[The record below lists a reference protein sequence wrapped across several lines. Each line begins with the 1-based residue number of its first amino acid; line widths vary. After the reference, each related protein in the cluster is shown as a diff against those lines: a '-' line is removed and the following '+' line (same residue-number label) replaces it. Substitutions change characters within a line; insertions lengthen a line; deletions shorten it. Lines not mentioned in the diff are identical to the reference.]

1 MKEKLLKVKEQIMQ
15 NKKKTAAIGIA
26 VLLLIGAG
34 GYGIVALNMDNKETA
49 KAEQVSG
56 RTTAKKTDKKD
67 VTDKKIITDKKTED
81 KKSSNDKK
89 EVKNEVEKKED
100 KKEAA
105 KGNSEKPVDKS
116 STGSSKPAEN
126 TSTGSTGNSNAGNNS
141 SQGSGTVTQPST
153 PKPEPPAHT
162 HNYSIPMY
170 TQQWVVDQPAW
181 TETVSEPVYEMIE
194 HSICNGCGADI
205 TGNPW
210 GHIDAQL
217 DAGIYTCGG
226 YHSEWVQEQVGTNSY
241 TVEHPEQGHYE
252 SVVSGYK
259 CSCGAVQ

>member
-1 MKEKLLKVKEQIMQ
+1 MKEKFLKLKEQVLQ
-15 NKKKTAAIGIA
+15 NKKKAAAIGIA

-34 GYGIVALNMDNKETA
+34 GYGIVALNTDNKETA

-56 RTTAKKTDKKD
+56 RTTVKKTDKKD

-81 KKSSNDKK
+81 KKSSSDKK

-100 KKEAA
+100 KKESA
-105 KGNSEKPVDKS
+105 KGNSEKSVDKS

-153 PKPEPPAHT
+153 PKPELPSHT

-181 TETVSEPVYEMIE
+181 TETIETPVYEMDE
-194 HSICNGCGADI
+194 RCICNGCGADI
-205 TGNPW
+205 TNDPGTHMEQGMLNGKPE
-210 GHIDAQL
+210 
-217 DAGIYTCGG
+217 CGAW
-226 YHSEWVQEQVGTNSY
+226 HSEWVQIQTGTSTETIN
-241 TVEHPEQGHYE
+241 HPEQGHYE
-252 SVVSGYK
+252 SVISGYK

>member
-15 NKKKTAAIGIA
+15 NKKKAAAIGIA

-49 KAEQVSG
+49 KAGLVSG
-56 RTTAKKTDKKD
+56 KTKTTVKKTDKKD

-116 STGSSKPAEN
+116 STGS
-126 TSTGSTGNSNAGNNS
+126 TGNSGASSDGNAGMSGNTNT
-141 SQGSGTVTQPST
+141 GSGSGSTSGGNTQT
-153 PKPEPPAHT
+153 PTPEPTPEPEPPVHV
-162 HNYSIPMY
+162 HSFDIPI
-170 TQQWVVDQPAW
+170 WSEKP
-181 TETVSEPVYEMIE
+181 ETVMTEIVRCSACHE
-194 HSICNGCGADI
+194 DI
-205 TGNPW
+205 TW
-210 GHIDAQL
+210 LDDESL
-217 DAGIYTCGG
+217 DAHIYNHMINGENGG
-226 YHSEWVQEQVGTNSY
+226 YYSSWEEQETGNMIPY
-241 TVEHPEQGHYE
+241 I
-252 SVVSGYK
+252 SGYK

>member
-15 NKKKTAAIGIA
+15 NKKKAAAIGIA

-49 KAEQVSG
+49 KAGLVSG
-56 RTTAKKTDKKD
+56 KTKTTVKKTDKKD

-105 KGNSEKPVDKS
+105 KGNSEKPLDKS
-116 STGSSKPAEN
+116 STDT

-170 TQQWVVDQPAW
+170 TSKSIYIVDSEAW
-181 TETVSEPVYEMIE
+181 TETVNEPIYEMVE
-194 HSICNGCGADI
+194 HTICSTCKADI
-205 TGNPW
+205 SGNA
-210 GHIDAQL
+210 GQHL
-217 DAGIYTCGG
+217 DETMHAGYF
-226 YHSEWVQEQVGTNSY
+226 SEWRQEQTGTNTY
-241 TVEHPEQGHYE
+241 TIEHPEVGHYE
-252 SVVSGYK
+252 TEQVLTGYK

>member
-1 MKEKLLKVKEQIMQ
+1 MKEKFLKLKEQIMQ
-15 NKKKTAAIGIA
+15 NKKKAAAIGIA
-26 VLLLIGAG
+26 ALLLISAG
-34 GYGIVALNMDNKETA
+34 GYGIVALNADNREVA
-49 KAEQVSG
+49 KQEQTSEKIKD
-56 RTTAKKTDKKD
+56 KKTDK
-67 VTDKKIITDKKTED
+67 TAPADKKDAIAT
-81 KKSSNDKK
+81 SGDKK
-89 EVKNEVEKKED
+89 ETKKKED

-116 STGSSKPAEN
+116 
-126 TSTGSTGNSNAGNNS
+126 STGSTGNSNAGNNS

-181 TETVSEPVYEMIE
+181 TETVSEPVYEMVEIAVGNQ
-194 HSICNGCGADI
+194 SGLVI
-205 TGNPW
+205 TGDPNEYLLNNTNGDTGW
-210 GHIDAQL
+210 
-217 DAGIYTCGG
+217 
-226 YHSEWVQEQVGTNSY
+226 HSEWDQEQVGTNSY

>member
-34 GYGIVALNMDNKETA
+34 GYGIVALNMDNKETV

-181 TETVSEPVYEMIE
+181 TKTVSEPVYEMVEIAVGNQ
-194 HSICNGCGADI
+194 SGLVI
-205 TGNPW
+205 TGDPNEYLLNNTNGDTGW
-210 GHIDAQL
+210 
-217 DAGIYTCGG
+217 
-226 YHSEWVQEQVGTNSY
+226 HSEWVQEQVGTNSY

-259 CSCGAVQ
+259 CSCGTVQ

>member
-1 MKEKLLKVKEQIMQ
+1 MKEKFLKLKEQIMQ
-15 NKKKTAAIGIA
+15 NKKKAAAVGIA
-26 VLLLIGAG
+26 ALLLIGAG
-34 GYGIVALNMDNKETA
+34 GYGIVALNADNKEVA
-49 KAEQVSG
+49 KSEQASEKIKD
-56 RTTAKKTDKKD
+56 KKTDKTDAADKKD
-67 VTDKKIITDKKTED
+67 VVAT
-81 KKSSNDKK
+81 SGDKK
-89 EVKNEVEKKED
+89 ETKKKED
-100 KKEAA
+100 KKESVKDDSTKKADA
-105 KGNSEKPVDKS
+105 GNSD
-116 STGSSKPAEN
+116 SSKPAEN

-141 SQGSGTVTQPST
+141 SQGSGTVTQPNI
-153 PKPEPPAHT
+153 PEPEQPTHT

-170 TQQWVVDQPAW
+170 TQQWIVDQPAW
-181 TETVSEPVYEMIE
+181 TESVNEPVYEMIE